1 MKYRQSIETVALAML
16 VLVANGLVI
25 AVLTMV
31 EAEAGERTAAMP
43 PIVVEPAKSATL
55 PELMTKLRNERLVYV
70 GETHTAYGDHV
81 LQLDVLRAMAAHE
94 GELAVGVEWF
104 QARFQPVLDDYLAGR
119 ISEAEFLRDTEYYER
134 WRFDYRLYRPIVRF
148 ARENGIPIIALNA
161 DQELT
166 SEIRR
171 VGIDGLSG
179 ELRRELPDDYDFSD
193 KTYEELLREI
203 FDLHQSEDA
212 QFQRFLEVQ
221 LTWDESM
228 AQRVA
233 AYLQQH
239 PAGRILVLAGK
250 GHVSTRAGIPA
261 RVTRRTGIRG
271 TTIVT
276 FSPSS
281 TLSNEADYLV
291 LANDENLP
299 PAGLM
304 GVFLDE
310 REDGVFV
317 KGFGHDSPAQ
327 QAGVSEGDLI
337 VSIDGQPIHHF
348 ADVKIQTIDK
358 LPGDEIEL
366 TYSHQRVLLGPET
379 RSARFKLAG
388 ESPH

>member
-1 MKYRQSIETVALAML
+1 M
-16 VLVANGLVI
+16 
-25 AVLTMV
+25 AVLTTV
-31 EAEAGERTAAMP
+31 EAVAGERTAAAT

-55 PELMTKLRNERLVYV
+55 PELMATLRDERLVYV
-70 GETHTAYGDHV
+70 GETHTAYGDHL
-81 LQLDVLRAMAAHE
+81 LQLDVLRAMAADA
-94 GELAVGVEWF
+94 GNLAIGVEWF
-104 QARFQPVLDDYLAGR
+104 QARFQPALDDYLADR

-148 ARENGIPIIALNA
+148 AKENGIPIIALNA

-171 VGIDGLSG
+171 VGINGLSD
-179 ELRRELPDDYDFSD
+179 ELRDALPDEYDFSD
-193 KTYEELLREI
+193 KVYEAMLREI

-233 AYLQQH
+233 AYLQQK

-250 GHVSTRAGIPA
+250 GHVSTRSGIPA

-271 TTIVT
+271 KTIVT

-281 TLSNEADYLV
+281 TLSNAADYLV

-327 QAGVSEGDLI
+327 QAGISEGDLI
-337 VSIDGQPIHHF
+337 VSIDGQPIRHF

-358 LPGDEIEL
+358 RPGDEIEL

-388 ESPH
+388 EPPH

>member
-1 MKYRQSIETVALAML
+1 
-16 VLVANGLVI
+16 
-25 AVLTMV
+25 MV
-31 EAEAGERTAAMP
+31 EAAAGERTAAVT

-55 PELMTKLRNERLVYV
+55 PELMAKLRDERLVYV
-70 GETHTAYGDHV
+70 GETHTAYGDHL
-81 LQLDVLRAMAAHE
+81 LQLDVLRAMAADS
-94 GELAVGVEWF
+94 GNLAIGVEWF
-104 QARFQPVLDDYLAGR
+104 QSRFQPVLDDYLAGR
-119 ISEAEFLRDTEYYER
+119 ISEAEFLRDTQYYER

-148 ARENGIPIIALNA
+148 AKENGIPVIALNA

-171 VGIDGLSG
+171 VGIDGLS
-179 ELRRELPDDYDFSD
+179 EEMRKALPDEYDFSD
-193 KTYEELLREI
+193 KVYEEMLREI

-233 AYLQQH
+233 AYLQQK

-250 GHVSTRAGIPA
+250 GHVSTRSGIPA

-271 TTIVT
+271 ATIAT
-276 FSPSS
+276 FDPSS
-281 TLSNEADYLV
+281 TLSNAADYLV

-327 QAGVSEGDLI
+327 QAGVGEGDRI
-337 VSIDGQPIHHF
+337 DSIDGQTIRYF
-348 ADVKIQTIDK
+348 TDVKIQTLDRQ
-358 LPGDEIEL
+358 PGDEIEL
-366 TYSHQRVLLGPET
+366 QFSHQRVLLGPKT
-379 RSARFKLAG
+379 RSVRFKLSG
-388 ESPH
+388 GSPH